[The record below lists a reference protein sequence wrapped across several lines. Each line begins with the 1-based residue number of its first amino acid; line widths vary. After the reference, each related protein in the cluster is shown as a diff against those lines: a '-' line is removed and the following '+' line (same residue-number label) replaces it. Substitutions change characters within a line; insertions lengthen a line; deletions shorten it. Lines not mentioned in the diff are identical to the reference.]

1 MCEKQLRVQIKD
13 LFVELREEKEK
24 LLNKIK
30 FLENYRKCL
39 NSFCINCKCDQNIII
54 ENKVNFNHLENKYN
68 SVFGFDKSVQI
79 FDNFNNNLNKINEII
94 DQNIV
99 KIDENNESVE
109 EVINES
115 VFDIDCNN
123 WAENGFVVNN
133 GVRFELIPKVKE
145 ETDEELEII
154 DLTNDQ
160 NNDFTQNNINLI
172 SVENKFHKINDEMD
186 VKNIDN
192 IHKSFNYLSA
202 ILNNNNN
209 NNNKTD
215 LNSDNN
221 NIYGNNNSNPIN
233 FENWDKT
240 QQSSG
245 IFFISYLS
253 SKKTFFYVT
262 LIFI

>member
-1 MCEKQLRVQIKD
+1 MFEKQLRVQIKD

-54 ENKVNFNHLENKYN
+54 QNKINFNDLENKYN
-68 SVFGFDKSVQI
+68 SVFGF
-79 FDNFNNNLNKINEII
+79 NKINQII

-99 KIDENNESVE
+99 KIKENNETVE

-123 WAENGFVVNN
+123 WTENGFVINN
-133 GVRFELIPKVKE
+133 GIRFELIPKIKE

-160 NNDFTQNNINLI
+160 NNDFIQKNINLI
-172 SVENKFHKINDEMD
+172 SVKNKVHKINDEID

-209 NNNKTD
+209 KTD
-215 LNSDNN
+215 FNSDNN
-221 NIYGNNNSNPIN
+221 NIYGNNNSNAIN
-233 FENWDKT
+233 YENRDKT
-240 QQSSG
+240 QQNSG
-245 IFFISYLS
+245 IFS
-253 SKKTFFYVT
+253 
-262 LIFI
+262 

>member
-1 MCEKQLRVQIKD
+1 MFEKQLRVQIKD

-54 ENKVNFNHLENKYN
+54 QNKINFNDLENKYN
-68 SVFGFDKSVQI
+68 SVFGF
-79 FDNFNNNLNKINEII
+79 NKINQII

-99 KIDENNESVE
+99 KIKENNETVE

-115 VFDIDCNN
+115 VFNIDCNN
-123 WAENGFVVNN
+123 WAENGFVINN
-133 GVRFELIPKVKE
+133 GIRFELIPKIKE

-160 NNDFTQNNINLI
+160 NNDFIQKNINLI
-172 SVENKFHKINDEMD
+172 SVKNKVHKINDEID

-209 NNNKTD
+209 KTD
-215 LNSDNN
+215 FNSDNN
-221 NIYGNNNSNPIN
+221 NIYGNNNSNAIN
-233 FENWDKT
+233 YENRDKT
-240 QQSSG
+240 QQNSG
-245 IFFISYLS
+245 IFS
-253 SKKTFFYVT
+253 
-262 LIFI
+262 